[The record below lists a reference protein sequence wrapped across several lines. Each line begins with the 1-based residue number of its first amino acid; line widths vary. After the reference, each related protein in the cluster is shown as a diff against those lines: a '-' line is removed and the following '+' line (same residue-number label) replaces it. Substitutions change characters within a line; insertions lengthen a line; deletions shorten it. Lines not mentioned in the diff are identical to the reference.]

1 MPSNI
6 SNGIKIRSEQMNKRP
21 EQSDENIVGQHH
33 SEYRIIILKYIKM
46 TSLFANIG
54 PSIRVEESAC
64 L

>member
-21 EQSDENIVGQHH
+21 EQSDENKVGQHH
-33 SEYRIIILKYIKM
+33 SEYRIFILKHIKI
-46 TSLFANIG
+46 AN
-54 PSIRVEESAC
+54 